1 MTFISS
7 NYVQYVRKLRIN
19 VFGVKPLAGDP
30 GKITSAIRDS
40 FENFKLNDRRS
51 IMNKTVTRC
60 YSQSK
65 KYSPSVDIVLS
76 FQYWYHRDEFS
87 FDGTGGNYLII
98 KLIKSLIN

>member
-1 MTFISS
+1 
-7 NYVQYVRKLRIN
+7 
-19 VFGVKPLAGDP
+19 
-30 GKITSAIRDS
+30 
-40 FENFKLNDRRS
+40 
-51 IMNKTVTRC
+51 MNKIVTRC

-98 KLIKSLIN
+98 ELIKLLTNYVICLVFGKHIIYLLSGCIELYHTYP